1 MVERMNK
8 FFKLKEHNSTVR
20 RETIAALTSFFAAVY
35 IIIVNSSIL
44 SDSGIPLE
52 PLIIATV
59 LSSLIGCLIVGFVSN
74 APLIIMPGMGINAL
88 FTYTVVKTLGL
99 TFYQALAAVIVSGI
113 LLTIVALTPLAKTIT
128 EAIPNNLKEAIT
140 VGIGLFITLI
150 GLAKSGLIVS
160 DPSNLLKLGDITS
173 PEVIAFI
180 IIMIITL
187 ILFIRNVPGAF
198 LISIIVGTIISIFM
212 GIVDLSNLTF
222 SLPNFGAYKD
232 IFFNP
237 DFSAILTPNFWIS
250 TFSLTL
256 VLVFENIGL
265 LHGQVNGMLKAPE
278 KSGKAL
284 TSVGFSV
291 IAYGFLGTCPPV
303 STVEG
308 AAGISA
314 GGRTGLTSIITGLL
328 FLVSLFFIPFI
339 SIIPNA
345 ALAPILIIIG
355 SLMFQNLKHLDF
367 DDLTELIPAFI
378 VVILIPL
385 TYSIVDGIA
394 FGFILYPICKLF
406 SNKKKDLSVTMCVT
420 SAIFLIYFLIQG
432 FIH

>member
-1 MVERMNK
+1 MNK

-35 IIIVNSSIL
+35 IIIVNASIL
-44 SDSGIPLE
+44 SDSGINLE
-52 PLIIATV
+52 PLIISTV
-59 LSSLIGCLIVGFVSN
+59 FASLIGCLLAGFISN

-88 FTYTVVKTLGL
+88 FTYTIVNTLGL
-99 TFYQALAAVIVSGI
+99 TFYEGLATVIVAGVLFVI
-113 LLTIVALTPLAKTIT
+113 ITLTPLANTIT
-128 EAIPNNLKEAIT
+128 ESIPNNLKEAIT

-150 GLAKSGLIVS
+150 GLGKSGLIVS
-160 DPSNLLKLGDITS
+160 NPSTLLKLGDITS
-173 PEVIAFI
+173 PQVIAFF

-187 ILFIRNVPGAF
+187 ILFIKNVPGGF
-198 LISIIVGTIISIFM
+198 LISIILGTIISIFM
-212 GIVDLSNLTF
+212 GIVDTSNLTF

-237 DFSAILTPNFWIS
+237 DFSGIASVNFWIA

-256 VLVFENIGL
+256 VLIFENIGL
-265 LHGQVNGMLKAPE
+265 LHGQVIGLLNAPE
-278 KSGKAL
+278 KNPKAL
-284 TSVGFSV
+284 SAVAFSV
-291 IAYGFLGTCPPV
+291 IAYGFLGTSPPV

-308 AAGISA
+308 AAGIAA

-328 FLVSLFFIPFI
+328 FLASIFFIPFI

-345 ALAPILIIIG
+345 ALSPILIIIG
-355 SLMFQNLKHLDF
+355 CLMFQNLRHLNF

-378 VVILIPL
+378 TIILIPL

-394 FGFILYPICKLF
+394 FGFILYPICKIVT
-406 SNKKKDLSVTMCVT
+406 NKRKDISICMYII
-420 SAIFLIYFLIQG
+420 SSIFLLYFLIQG

>member
-1 MVERMNK
+1 MNK
-8 FFKLKEHNSTVR
+8 FFKLKEHNTTVR

-35 IIIVNSSIL
+35 IIIVNASIL
-44 SDSGIPLE
+44 SDSGIAIE
-52 PLIIATV
+52 PLIISTV
-59 LSSLIGCLIVGFVSN
+59 LSSLLGCILVGFISN

-88 FTYTVVKTLGL
+88 FTYTIVKTLGL
-99 TFYQALAAVIVSGI
+99 TFYEGLATVVIAGI
-113 LLTIVALTPLAKTIT
+113 LFVIIALTPLAKIIT
-128 EAIPNNLKEAIT
+128 EAIPSNFKAAIT

-150 GLAKSGLIVS
+150 GLGKSGLVVS
-160 DPSNLLKLGDITS
+160 DPSTLLKLGNITS

-187 ILFIRNVPGAF
+187 ILFIKNVPGGF
-198 LISIIVGTIISIFM
+198 LISIILGTIISIFM
-212 GIVDLSNLTF
+212 GIVDVSNLTF
-222 SLPNFGAYKD
+222 SLPDFNAYKD
-232 IFFNP
+232 IFFNA
-237 DFSAILTPNFWIS
+237 DFGGMTNPNFWIA

-265 LHGQVNGMLKAPE
+265 LHGQLTGMLNVPEKAP
-278 KSGKAL
+278 KAL
-284 TSVGFSV
+284 SAIAFSV
-291 IAYGFLGTCPPV
+291 IGYGFLGSSPPV

-308 AAGISA
+308 AAGIAA

-328 FLVSLFFIPFI
+328 FLASIFFIPFI

-345 ALAPILIIIG
+345 ALSPILIIIG
-355 SLMFQNLKHLDF
+355 SLMFQNLKYIDF
-367 DDLTELIPAFI
+367 DDLTELFPAFI
-378 VVILIPL
+378 IIILIPL

-406 SNKKKDLSVTMCVT
+406 TNKKKDVSITMYIT
-420 SAIFLIYFLIQG
+420 SLIFLIYFIVQG